1 MHFYQIHLSST
12 VTGASVSIHTRAP
25 HDNGLS
31 GEYMTLEGP
40 FYTHCVT
47 IGVTARGLAR
57 YNRVSLAC
65 LLILSYNVHIDVY
78 TFFHSICP
86 MSMITSRI

>member
-1 MHFYQIHLSST
+1 M
-12 VTGASVSIHTRAP
+12 
-25 HDNGLS
+25 
-31 GEYMTLEGP
+31 
-40 FYTHCVT
+40 T

-86 MSMITSRI
+86 MSVIHNVFWPLEVLSLNLPMIPMLVSHMGHSTRLY